1 MSERKVSPLAAVGA
15 LLALLLM
22 VAWMAGFFDQRIEP
36 GMTPLPG
43 YSATDAYTV
52 TVQQLPIT
60 ESVPGSVEAK
70 QATII
75 SSRTLARI
83 TAIHV
88 RSGDP
93 VTEGQLLLELEKEDL
108 QSRALQAREHIRA
121 VTARVR
127 EAEQNLSRALELHQ
141 RGLIAVAD
149 RDAAQANRD
158 ALQAELV
165 SAQRALEEAQTAEGF
180 ADIRS
185 PINGRVVDRFAEPG
199 DTASPGAK
207 LLSLYNPLSLRVEA
221 QVREALAL
229 ALAVGR
235 EVAVELPALEQ
246 RAMGTIE
253 EIVPAAEPGSRS
265 FLVKVRLVYDRQLLP
280 GMYARLLVPAGTAE
294 RILVPRDRVA
304 TVGQLNVAWVAAE
317 GGPQRRFLRLGEGGE
332 GPLVEVV
339 AGLQPGDEVL
349 PQDYS
354 REPGW

>member
-1 MSERKVSPLAAVGA
+1 MSERKVSPLLAAGA
-15 LLALLLM
+15 VLVLLLM

-36 GMTPLPG
+36 GISPLPG

-52 TVQQLPIT
+52 TLRQLPIT

-70 QATII
+70 HATII

-88 RSGDP
+88 RAGDP

-108 QSRALQAREHIRA
+108 ESRAQQASERIRA
-121 VTARVR
+121 VTARAR
-127 EAEQNLSRALELHQ
+127 EAEQNLQRALELHQ

-165 SAQRALEEAQTAEGF
+165 SAQRALEEAETAVAF
-180 ADIRS
+180 AEIRS

-229 ALAVGR
+229 ALAVGQ
-235 EVAVELPALEQ
+235 EVAVELPALAQ
-246 RAMGTIE
+246 RATGTIE
-253 EIVPAAEPGSRS
+253 ELVPAAAPGSRS
-265 FLVKVRLVYDRQLLP
+265 FLVKVRLDYDRQLLP

-294 RILVPRDRVA
+294 RMLVPRDSLA
-304 TVGQLNVAWVAAE
+304 MVGQLNVAWVVAE
-317 GGPQRRFLRLGEGGE
+317 GGPQRRFVRLGEGGD
-332 GPLVEVV
+332 GDLVEVV
-339 AGLQPGDEVL
+339 AGLQPGDQVL
-349 PQDYS
+349 PHDYS